1 MGGNWP
7 IRETQT
13 ILEKMTDKEIS
24 SEEYTPAE
32 GIITSLAQLTKEQLH
47 ELMSSD
53 HPSAKKYRDYSMKEF
68 EFRNK
73 SFQQLNEFLKQN
85 KNVSI

>member
-1 MGGNWP
+1 MF
-7 IRETQT
+7 ETQT
-13 ILEKMTDKEIS
+13 IFIKMKENDIS
-24 SEEYTPAE
+24 SEEFRPAE
-32 GIITSLAQLTKEQLH
+32 GIITSLSQLTKEQFH

-68 EFRNK
+68 EYRIK
-73 SFQQLNEFLKQN
+73 SYQQLNEFFKQD

>member
-1 MGGNWP
+1 
-7 IRETQT
+7 
-13 ILEKMTDKEIS
+13 MTDKEIS

-47 ELMSSD
+47 DLMSSD

-73 SFQQLNEFLKQN
+73 SFQQLNEFFKQN

>member
-1 MGGNWP
+1 
-7 IRETQT
+7 
-13 ILEKMTDKEIS
+13 MTDKEIS

-32 GIITSLAQLTKEQLH
+32 GIITSLAQLTEEQLH
-47 ELMSSD
+47 DLMSSE

-68 EFRNK
+68 EYRNK
-73 SFQQLNEFLKQN
+73 SYQQLNEFFKQN

>member
-1 MGGNWP
+1 
-7 IRETQT
+7 
-13 ILEKMTDKEIS
+13 MTDKEIS

-47 ELMSSD
+47 DLMSSD

-68 EFRNK
+68 EYRNK
-73 SFQQLNEFLKQN
+73 SYQQLNEFFKQN